1 MVKHP
6 LIVYNNILDRGICA
20 LKLSRKKHGYVS
32 NGFLRTSEL
41 VQHSVYLARKHM
53 NSIGAD
59 NFCNY
64 EAPLRKEVEIL
75 KMNVADSFKVID
87 FLKRFYG
94 RTR

>member
-1 MVKHP
+1 MKN
-6 LIVYNNILDRGICA
+6 LYLLDIDG
-20 LKLSRKKHGYVS
+20 V
-32 NGFLRTSEL
+32 
-41 VQHSVYLARKHM
+41 LADF
-53 NSIGAD
+53 AD